1 MTSETVMICHYGL
14 PPGHQIYPSKRPG
27 SGVPSAEGSFASQA
41 PAAFPAQR
49 PVLAAV
55 VAPALG
61 EALGAGYERDL
72 GVLATNMC
80 GDVR

>member
-1 MTSETVMICHYGL
+1 MVTWADSGIPHDFRNSHYGL
-14 PPGHQIYPSKRPG
+14 PPGHQVYPSKRPG

-72 GVLATNMC
+72 GGLSN
-80 GDVR
+80 